1 MARFETSERVRS
13 MKFLCNSFF
22 FAAIVY
28 VSVGILRFTWASRW
42 DDLFHGIGYYLP
54 AVCMVAVL
62 SLQMDVCASVYRGQT
77 INIKARCLDLVHW
90 LLLTFIA
97 VGGWMQGGATPAWF
111 AVQLLILAVIGW
123 TIGIG
128 IKQQWQPSIGERRL
142 GVLLLTGAVVLGS
155 VCGAVRAAD
164 SSPRG
169 WGWGLETATAII
181 ATLIVLWFIVADVK
195 TMRRSVRIG
204 YPRSMFLK
212 GIVCNALIVWYWAHV
227 IMRGG
232 GPNTQTL
239 VDEAGLTFNTIV
251 GNCIYF
257 LYYLAFE
264 YYKAGEKKRVMLES
278 LMQYSLQQQR

>member
-1 MARFETSERVRS
+1 MANFETSARVRS
-13 MKFLCNSFF
+13 MKFFCDCFF
-22 FAAIVY
+22 YAAIVY
-28 VSVGILRFTWASRW
+28 VAAGILRFTLAFRW
-42 DDLFHGIGYYLP
+42 QDLFHDIGYYLP
-54 AVCMVAVL
+54 AVCTIGVL
-62 SLQMDVCASVYRGQT
+62 SLQMDVCASVCEGRDLS
-77 INIKARCLDLVHW
+77 IKARGLDLVHW

-97 VGGWMQGGATPAWF
+97 VGGWMQGGATPVWF
-111 AVQLLILAVIGW
+111 VVQLLILAVIGW

-142 GVLLLTGAVVLGS
+142 GALLLTGAVVLGS

-181 ATLIVLWFIVADVK
+181 ATLIVLLFIAADVK

-212 GIVCNALIVWYWAHV
+212 GMLCNAFVVWYWAHIIV
-227 IMRGG
+227 QRGG
-232 GPNTQTL
+232 FNTRTL
-239 VDEAGLTFNTIV
+239 VDEAGLTFNVVV

-257 LYYLAFE
+257 FYYLAFE
-264 YYKAGEKKRVMLES
+264 YYKAGERKRIVLES
-278 LMQYSLQQQR
+278 LMQYSLRQRG